1 VALDLA
7 VSVKA
12 AVLVGLLLT
21 GGQRVMRWWLTL
33 VARRKS
39 EELFVLN
46 LLLVTLALAWLTE
59 LAGLSLALGAFIA
72 GMLISETEY
81 KHQVETDI
89 RPFHDVLLGLFFI
102 SIGMMLDWRE
112 VAEHWPLVLLLL
124 LVPVLIKLV
133 LIALLARGL
142 GASDGV
148 ALRTGLYLAQAGEF
162 GFVLLAL
169 AQDGKLVPP
178 QLLNPVLAAMV
189 LSMLA
194 APFIIMQANA
204 IVMRLVANEWMQQS
218 LQMTQIA
225 RKAINTTRHVIICG
239 YGRCGQ
245 NLARMLDKEGI
256 AYIALDLDPDR
267 VRQAAAAGKT
277 LRLTYRKPGAA
288 LEERTVDPYHIGNVN
303 GDWYLFAHDHLR
315 KAIRTFVPSRI
326 AEAEPTGKTFQRPA
340 KFALERHLSDSF
352 GVYSRSGDFEV
363 RIRFSRAVADYIR
376 EKRWHPSQVLTEL
389 PDQGVEIHLRLGSL
403 EEISRW
409 ILGWGA
415 QATVLTPPELVT
427 ILRETAEALVKNY
440 PKAPKS

>member
-1 VALDLA
+1 MKKSVRELPMSRPPLERMMRIHTAIASGKHPNASFLSREFEVSTKTIQRDIDFMRDRMGLPIDYSPQRYGFYYTEPVDAFPTLQITEGELFALVVAE
-7 VSVKA
+7 KA
-12 AVLVGLLLT
+12 LQQYRGTPFEKRLLT
-21 GGQRVMRWWLTL
+21 AFKKLERSLPDTV
-33 VARRKS
+33 S
-39 EELFVLN
+39 LN
-46 LLLVTLALAWLTE
+46 LAEWTQTISFRTTAEPNVDLGIIDRLA
-59 LAGLSLALGAFIA
+59 
-72 GMLISETEY
+72 
-81 KHQVETDI
+81 
-89 RPFHDVLLGLFFI
+89 
-102 SIGMMLDWRE
+102 
-112 VAEHWPLVLLLL
+112 
-124 LVPVLIKLV
+124 
-133 LIALLARGL
+133 
-142 GASDGV
+142 
-148 ALRTGLYLAQAGEF
+148 
-162 GFVLLAL
+162 
-169 AQDGKLVPP
+169 
-178 QLLNPVLAAMV
+178 
-189 LSMLA
+189 
-194 APFIIMQANA
+194 
-204 IVMRLVANEWMQQS
+204 
-218 LQMTQIA
+218 
-225 RKAINTTRHVIICG
+225 
-239 YGRCGQ
+239 
-245 NLARMLDKEGI
+245 
-256 AYIALDLDPDR
+256 
-267 VRQAAAAGKT
+267 QAAAAGQT

-288 LEERTVDPYHIGNVN
+288 IEERTVDPYHIGNVN